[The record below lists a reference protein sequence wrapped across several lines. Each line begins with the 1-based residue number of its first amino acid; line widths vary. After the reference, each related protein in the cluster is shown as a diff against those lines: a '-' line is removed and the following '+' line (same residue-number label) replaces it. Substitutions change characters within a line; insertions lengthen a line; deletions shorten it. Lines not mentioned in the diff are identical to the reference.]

1 MSVPVR
7 QQRGLHKYR
16 ADIDGLRAIAVIA
29 VVLFHLGVT
38 PMAGGY
44 VGVDVFFVIS
54 GYLITQYIDN
64 RITAG
69 KFSILEFYE
78 RRVRRIVPA
87 LFFLLLAASVASYFT
102 LLPQDLIKFA
112 RSEQATVL
120 FVPNLFFYYW
130 NSGYFETGTKL
141 KPLLHMWSLGVEEQ
155 FYIFF
160 PLIMWIV
167 SRWRRGTKIASVS
180 LLCAASFVLSCWTV
194 QYRGFEQQGFYLL
207 PFRAWEL
214 LLGALLALKVFPFCA
229 ARHLREIFGAMG
241 VCAIVVAACA
251 YTSQTAFP
259 GVAAALPC
267 MGAAALIYAGECGPT
282 VAGALLSTRS
292 MVGIGLISYS
302 LYLWHW
308 PILVLAKQW
317 AGASLT
323 IFQRASVILLS
334 LATATASWKFI
345 ELPFREFKLGARR
358 RILFLQ
364 ATATAACL
372 LLMAGVCVRW
382 RGVPGR
388 FPQQAVS
395 YADAGYGWGTDF
407 DFCRIPAQ
415 IEEQHR
421 CHLGQKQG
429 STPDFIVWGDSHAGS
444 FAPAFE
450 RMAIDTGSAGW
461 IASYPACLPLL
472 QVNRADAPGCAN
484 YNTDVLSVIERNNIK
499 RIFLAGRWS
508 VASLGLTSGEL
519 DDGKA
524 QVLLF
529 DSSTHNRSLAEN
541 TRVLDRGLR
550 KLFARLKGE
559 GRTVILMLD
568 VPDTGINTPVYLAR
582 SVIQGKIPNSRLD
595 TRLPMSAYARDSD
608 QVDALL
614 KRMAAEF
621 KVLTVDPK
629 TELCKGFECLVA
641 RDGQSLYRDSNHLSD
656 FGALQ
661 LVDLLRP
668 LFPQLSAESPLPR
681 PRLENLSQAQ

>member
-1 MSVPVR
+1 MVPQAR
-7 QQRGLHKYR
+7 IAHKYR
-16 ADIDGLRAIAVIA
+16 PDIDGLRAIAVIA
-29 VVLFHLGVT
+29 VVLFHVGVM
-38 PMAGGY
+38 PLAGGY

-155 FYIFF
+155 FYILF
-160 PLIMWIV
+160 PLIIWMV
-167 SRWRRGTKIASVS
+167 SRWGRSTKIACVS

-194 QYRGFEQQGFYLL
+194 QYRGLPQQGFYL
-207 PFRAWEL
+207 PAFRAWEL
-214 LLGALLALKVFPFCA
+214 LLGALLALKIFPFWTS
-229 ARHLREIFGAMG
+229 RHLREILGAMG
-241 VCAIVVAACA
+241 ACAIVVAACA
-251 YTSQTAFP
+251 YSSQTPFP

-267 MGAAALIYAGECGPT
+267 VGAAAIIYAGECGPSA
-282 VAGALLSTRS
+282 AGTLLSMRPV
-292 MVGIGLISYS
+292 VGIGLISYS

-308 PILVLAKQW
+308 PILVFAKQW
-317 AGASLT
+317 AGAPLT

-334 LATATASWKFI
+334 FAAATASWKFI
-345 ELPFREFKLGARR
+345 ELPFREFKLGACRR
-358 RILFLQ
+358 TLFLQ
-364 ATATAACL
+364 ATVTAMCL
-372 LLMAGVCVRW
+372 LLMASICVQW
-382 RGVPGR
+382 QGVPGR
-388 FPQQAVS
+388 FPQQAVA
-395 YADAGYGWGTDF
+395 YAKAGYDWGTEF
-407 DFCRIPAQ
+407 DFCRLPEQ
-415 IEEQHR
+415 IEEQPR
-421 CHLGQKQG
+421 CHVGPKQR
-429 STPDFIVWGDSHAGS
+429 STPDFILWGDSHAGS

-450 RMAIDTGSAGW
+450 RVAIDTGSEGW
-461 IASYPACLPLL
+461 IASYPTCLPLL
-472 QVNRADAPGCAN
+472 QVNRVDAPGCAN
-484 YNTDVLSVIERNNIK
+484 YNTGVLSVIEQKNIK
-499 RIFLAGRWS
+499 TIFLAGRWS

-529 DSSTHNRSLAEN
+529 DSATHNRSLAEN

-550 KLFARLKGE
+550 KLFAHLKGE

-582 SVIQGKIPNSRLD
+582 SVIHGQIPNSRLD
-595 TRLPMSAYARDSD
+595 RRLPMSAYARDSD

-614 KRMAAEF
+614 IRTAADF

-629 TELCKGFECLVA
+629 AELCKGFDCLIA
-641 RDGQSLYRDSNHLSD
+641 RDGQSLYRDSNHLSG

-668 LFPQLSAESPLPR
+668 LFPQLSADSPIR
-681 PRLENLSQAQ
+681 SPRLTNLYQVP